1 MIMGP
6 RHQVLINEIAN
17 QLSQSLRSVHGS
29 LDSKHTKAWDDYGYK
44 NELEFEDHYQM
55 YRRFGIAKAGI
66 KMPVN
71 FTWKTFPK
79 IMEGEEGDG
88 DVRNNSTPWETLIK
102 SIFKSTKLMRKLK
115 RVDEFQ
121 RVGHYGAFVVQIRG
135 NQSEAV
141 WDKPLLKIRAN
152 QIVKFIPLYEV
163 QLSPTAWDNNEQSER
178 YGQPNMYQ
186 FQESNLNDST
196 TQDNRVRSVQVHHSR
211 VIIFAEGADDESIY
225 GVPANEAGF
234 NDLITMEKIIGAGG
248 EGFWKSAAM
257 KTVYTNT
264 NKDAPLPGQ
273 EEIDEFNDAIKD
285 FVEGLDKSLMT
296 GGLDPKVLT
305 AAMADP
311 KEPFT
316 IALQSY
322 CAGIEVAAKLLIGSQ
337 EGKLASEED
346 ARFTMSAMQSRREDF
361 CTIMVQSCV
370 DWMTAHGIINKI
382 EYYVEWDDLLAPSDK
397 DKLELGQTLSKI
409 LIEMHKQFGET
420 PTDISEVATIMGYK
434 PFNESLDVDEKDP
447 EDLEDE
453 TADKQGDNV

>member
-6 RHQVLINEIAN
+6 RHQVLINEIAT

-29 LDSKHTKAWDDYGYK
+29 LDAKHTKAWDDYGYK
-44 NELEFEDHYQM
+44 DELEFEDHYQM

-88 DVRNNSTPWETLIK
+88 DDRDESTPWEKLIK
-102 SIFKSTKLMRKLK
+102 SIFTSTKLMRKLK

-135 NQSEAV
+135 SKDEAM
-141 WDKPLLKIRAN
+141 WDNPLNRIKAD

-163 QLSPTAWDNNEQSER
+163 QLEPTEWDNNEQSER
-178 YGQPNMYQ
+178 YGQPTMYQ
-186 FQESNLNDST
+186 FQESKLNDST
-196 TQDNRVRSVQVHHSR
+196 TQDNRLRSVHVHHSR

-248 EGFWKSAAM
+248 EGFWKSAKM
-257 KTVYTNT
+257 PTVYTNT
-264 NKDAPLPGQ
+264 SKDATLPTQ
-273 EEIDEFNDAIKD
+273 EEIDDFNEAIKD

-296 GGLDPKVLT
+296 GNLDPKVLSSV
-305 AAMADP
+305 MSDP

-361 CTIMVQSCV
+361 GTIMVQSCV
-370 DWMTAHGIINKI
+370 DWMTSHGIINKS
-382 EYYVEWDDLLAPSDK
+382 EYYIEWDDLLAPSDK
-397 DKLELGQTLSKI
+397 DKFELGTQLSKI
-409 LIEMHKQFGET
+409 IIEMTARFGE
-420 PTDISEVATIMGYK
+420 PPIDPSEVATTMGFK
-434 PFNESLDVDEKDP
+434 PYNEPVVGGESDFDDLDVTD
-447 EDLEDE
+447 DE
-453 TADKQGDNV
+453 TVEE

>member
-1 MIMGP
+1 MTMGP
-6 RHQVLINEIAN
+6 RHQQLINEIAG

-29 LDSKHTKAWDDYGYK
+29 LDAKHTKAWDDYGYK

-71 FTWKTFPK
+71 MCWKTFPR
-79 IMEGEEGDG
+79 IMEGEEGDADKRG
-88 DVRNNSTPWETLIK
+88 EATPWELLIK
-102 SIFKSTKLMRKLK
+102 SIFKSLKLMRKLK

-135 NQSEAV
+135 SEEQAM
-141 WDKPLLKIRAN
+141 WGNPLERVRVD

-163 QLSPTAWDNNEQSER
+163 QLKPTEWDENEQSER
-178 YGQPNMYQ
+178 YGQPTMYQ
-186 FQESNLNDST
+186 FQESELNDSNA
-196 TQDNRVRSVQVHHSR
+196 QDNRLRSVMVHHSR

-257 KTVYTNT
+257 KTVYSNT
-264 NKDAPLPGQ
+264 NKDAPMPLPA
-273 EEIDEFNDAIKD
+273 EIDSMDEAIKD
-285 FVEGLDKSLMT
+285 FVEGLDKHLMV
-296 GGLDPKVLT
+296 GGLTPEVLSV
-305 AAMADP
+305 AMADP
-311 KEPFT
+311 KEPFS

-322 CAGIEVAAKLLIGSQ
+322 SAGIEVAAKLLIGSQ

-361 CTIMVQSCV
+361 GTIMVQSCV
-370 DWMTAHGIINKI
+370 DWMSVHGIINKI

-397 DKLELGQTLSKI
+397 DKFELGTQLSKI
-409 LIEMHKQFGET
+409 IIEMTARFGES
-420 PTDISEVATIMGYK
+420 PIDPNEVAKVMGYK
-434 PFNESLDVDEKDP
+434 PYNEPLDVDEKEVD
-447 EDLEDE
+447 DLEDE
-453 TADKQGDNV
+453 ALEE